1 MTLFSTGGTFCFGP
15 LIKHNEKILF
25 ESFYLTYLIA
35 VIENKSNLDCEI
47 INQIFSMSALWMFG
61 ARLSA
66 AGEGA
71 VLGIVRC
78 LAASDASKPSPG
90 VTT

>member
-1 MTLFSTGGTFCFGP
+1 MLRADMNPYFY
-15 LIKHNEKILF
+15 LKHNEKILF